1 MEWND
6 NNIIEIVNYINEELK
21 KGRSQKDIEVNDF
34 GVAERVI
41 AKRLKRKGYKKV
53 DNQWIYANDNS
64 HTSATT
70 DIKPVEKKDPV
81 NELSIFN
88 DDKMKNN
95 LIDLVKNYDKIM
107 TIVNQYDKVSDS
119 PSYMAN
125 NEHFSGISIELPIDP
140 KKDYRTTVRVN
151 SVVWDQ
157 FTAFTDSHKEFTKK
171 DLLSMALKEYIN
183 KYKKE

>member
-1 MEWND
+1 MEWNVKD
-6 NNIIEIVNYINEELK
+6 LDNIIQYINTELLN
-21 KGRSQKDIEVNDF
+21 GRSQKDIEVNDF

-41 AKRLKRKGYKKV
+41 AKRLHRLHYKKIN
-53 DNQWIYANDNS
+53 NQWIYANDNS
-64 HTSATT
+64 HTSATA
-70 DIKPVEKKDPV
+70 DIKPIDKKDPV

-88 DDKMKNN
+88 DDTMKNN

-107 TIVNQYDKVSDS
+107 TILNQYDKVSDS

-125 NEHFSGISIELPIDP
+125 NEHFNGISIELPIDP

-183 KYKKE
+183 KYNKE